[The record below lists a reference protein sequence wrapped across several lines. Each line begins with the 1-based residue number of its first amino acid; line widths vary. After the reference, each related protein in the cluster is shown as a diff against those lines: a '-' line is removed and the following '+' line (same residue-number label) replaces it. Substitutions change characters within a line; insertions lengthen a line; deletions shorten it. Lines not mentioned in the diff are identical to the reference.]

1 MFFFN
6 LLLFILIF
14 TSPIFRLLWGFLAS
28 FLFLTSLCRADQP
41 SGLRNRRQSSI
52 FLLLCSHWV
61 IISLTS
67 VSKLI
72 ALTSFSSGQP
82 SWSGSCCQ
90 WPTSHGAE
98 KPGYV
103 PVTPVPLWAPWPPRP
118 SAVQACCNPP
128 QPFPSD
134 TSTHTRHSLHFR
146 LPVWCNQSLSHPR
159 SFTSCSLW
167 NLLTC

>member
-6 LLLFILIF
+6 LLLFILIL
-14 TSPIFRLLWGFLAS
+14 TSPICRPLWGFLAS
-28 FLFLTSLCRADQP
+28 FLVPTSLCRTDQP
-41 SGLRNRRQSSI
+41 SRLRYRRQSSI

-61 IISLTS
+61 IISQTS
-67 VSKLI
+67 FSKLS
-72 ALTSFSSGQP
+72 ALTSFSLAQP

-98 KPGYV
+98 QPGHL
-103 PVTPVPLWAPWPPRP
+103 PVTPLPLWAPWTPRP
-118 SAVQACCNPP
+118 SAVQARYNPP
-128 QPFPSD
+128 QLFPSD
-134 TSTHTRHSLHFR
+134 TSTHTRHSLRFR
-146 LPVWCNQSLSHPR
+146 LPMWCNQSLSHPR